1 MLREGKDK
9 YLYYIHVL
17 QQKHC
22 SVCLYSSTVTAF
34 MVGNETTVKPSLGY
48 IADVISP
55 NIQGDSLDGI
65 VGITCMDSTI
75 ELCVRTG

>member
-17 QQKHC
+17 QEKYC
-22 SVCLYSSTVTAF
+22 LVCLYSSTVTVF

-48 IADVISP
+48 IADAISH
-55 NIQGDSLDGI
+55 NIRGDALDGI
-65 VGITCMDSTI
+65 VDVTRMESTT
-75 ELCVRTG
+75 ELWVRTG